1 MQQTIERANQLV
13 TAEYAMQQAI
23 SQILERAHAVRRQ
36 AAS

>member
-1 MQQTIERANQLV
+1 MQQAVERANQPV

-23 SQILERAHAVRRQ
+23 SQILERALAVRRQ